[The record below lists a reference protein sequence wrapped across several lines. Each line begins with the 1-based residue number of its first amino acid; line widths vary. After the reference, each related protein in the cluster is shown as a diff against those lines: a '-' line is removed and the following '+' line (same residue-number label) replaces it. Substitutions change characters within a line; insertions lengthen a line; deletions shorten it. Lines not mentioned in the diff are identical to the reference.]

1 MSLYRFKIRN
11 DFRSITGG
19 TIQPMYNSGA
29 TGNQKFESYLK
40 VVNPMNT
47 LNKYIIDNNV
57 PPYTTDNTPFS
68 IDEESI
74 SFQSIK
80 NDIKNNNLANF
91 TPEPK
96 AIPNNVGV
104 TASTI
109 NPMVDLISSGNTIN
123 ANNNY
128 KNITIPINT
137 HFNVVDYSED
147 IDGFVDR
154 ETKKSINKIIDGE
167 KVKYRCESYPSIKL
181 KFRFYNKPS
190 NTFDDYNLTEGYLS
204 AGFDQEEINI
214 KNNFKKSFFRLY
226 FFDSNDSREQNL
238 LLTEDI
244 DTFNSFKPE
253 FNLDRIFWF
262 KDDKLFSETTD
273 NRRVY
278 MEARFFN
285 AKTGRVNR
293 FVNPPISVT
302 IPLKVSNLDQSW
314 RSSELLIINPK
325 NNNGNYWFRVEP
337 FIGANEIDTITLTEY
352 ILKS

>member
-19 TIQPMYNSGA
+19 TIQPMYNSGS
-29 TGNQKFESYLK
+29 TGNQKFHSYIK
-40 VVNPMNT
+40 VTNPITQARINDAGNFQRT
-47 LNKYIIDNNV
+47 KNII
-57 PPYTTDNTPFS
+57 
-68 IDEESI
+68 
-74 SFQSIK
+74 
-80 NDIKNNNLANF
+80 NNNILKSFLPINKPYNDTITTKLAS
-91 TPEPK
+91 
-96 AIPNNVGV
+96 G
-104 TASTI
+104 
-109 NPMVDLISSGNTIN
+109 LISSGNTID

-167 KVKYRCESYPSIKL
+167 KIKYRSEIYPSITI
-181 KFRFYNKPS
+181 KFRFYNKQT
-190 NTFDDYNLTEGYLS
+190 NTYDDTNLTEGYLN
-204 AGFDQEEINI
+204 AGFEQEEINI

-226 FFDSNDSREQNL
+226 FFDSNDSRKQNL
-238 LLTEDI
+238 LLTEDL
-244 DTFNSFKPE
+244 DTFNSFTPL
-253 FNLDRIFWF
+253 FSLGRIFWF
-262 KDDKLFSETTD
+262 KNDELFLETTD

-293 FVNPPISVT
+293 FINPPTTIT
-302 IPLKVSNLDQSW
+302 IPPKINQVDQDW

-325 NNNGNYWFRVEP
+325 NNNGNYRFRVVDG
-337 FIGANEIDTITLTEY
+337 IGANTDNTITLTEY

>member
-19 TIQPMYNSGA
+19 TIQPMYNSGT
-29 TGNQKFESYLK
+29 TGNQKFDSYLK
-40 VVNPMNT
+40 VVYPMNNPFPFVERKYTNT
-47 LNKYIIDNNV
+47 LPFTTENFGYFQNKRKEIKDNIIPSFIAV
-57 PPYTTDNTPFS
+57 PPPPTFTAITL
-68 IDEESI
+68 DEA
-74 SFQSIK
+74 F
-80 NDIKNNNLANF
+80 
-91 TPEPK
+91 
-96 AIPNNVGV
+96 
-104 TASTI
+104 
-109 NPMVDLISSGNTIN
+109 ISSGNTIN

-167 KVKYRCESYPSIKL
+167 KIKYRSEIYPSITI
-181 KFRFYNKPS
+181 KFRFYNKQT
-190 NTFDDYNLTEGYLS
+190 NTYDDTNLTEGYLN
-204 AGFDQEEINI
+204 AGFEQEEINI

-226 FFDSNDSREQNL
+226 FFDSNDSRKQNL
-238 LLTEDI
+238 LLTEDL
-244 DTFNSFKPE
+244 DTFNSFTPL
-253 FNLDRIFWF
+253 FSLGRIFWF
-262 KDDKLFSETTD
+262 KNDELFLETTD

-293 FVNPPISVT
+293 FINPPTTIT
-302 IPLKVSNLDQSW
+302 IPPKINQVDQDW

-325 NNNGNYWFRVEP
+325 NNNGNYRFRVVDG
-337 FIGANEIDTITLTEY
+337 IGANTDNTITLTEY

>member
-47 LNKYIIDNNV
+47 VNAINV
-57 PPYTTDNTPFS
+57 YKPFRPT
-68 IDEESI
+68 ENAFRVNGN
-74 SFQSIK
+74 FQITRY
-80 NDIKNNNLANF
+80 NLNNNIIPSFIPKIPSVF
-91 TPEPK
+91 T
-96 AIPNNVGV
+96 ITGD
-104 TASTI
+104 TLDL
-109 NPMVDLISSGNTIN
+109 DLISSGNTIN

-167 KVKYRCESYPSIKL
+167 KVKYRSESYPSIKL

-325 NNNGNYWFRVEP
+325 NNNGNYWFRVVDG
-337 FIGANEIDTITLTEY
+337 IGANNDPIDKTITLTEY